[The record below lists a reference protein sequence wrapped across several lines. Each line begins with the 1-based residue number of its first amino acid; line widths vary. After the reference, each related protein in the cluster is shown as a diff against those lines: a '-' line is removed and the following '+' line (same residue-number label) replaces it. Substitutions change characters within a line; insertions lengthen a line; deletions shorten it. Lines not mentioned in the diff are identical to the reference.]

1 MGFLDQSTN
10 NIILDAVLTDTGRR
24 LLASQ
29 GRFVITKFALADDEV
44 DYGIIEQY
52 GRTVGKE
59 KIEKNTP
66 VFEALTNPSLALRN
80 SLVSVS
86 TVSNSVT
93 YLPQF
98 SISPAGA
105 ISLNFSS
112 KSAQAVNVTLSI
124 EDGFSCPPELIDDD
138 FFVYLDNRF
147 LRAYS
152 SNVSVPTSI
161 SSTNIA
167 SYTFPASTT
176 ASTNPLASLSFSL
189 VPQSVPAATQLA
201 YKVPGT
207 TYITTYVAVVGRNS
221 GQRTDIQVNV
231 TTTQ

>member
-1 MGFLDQSTN
+1 MGYLDQSTN

-44 DYGIIEQY
+44 DYSIIEQY

-66 VFEALTNPSLALRN
+66 VFEALTNPNLALRN

-86 TVSNSVT
+86 TVSNTVT
-93 YLPQF
+93 YLPKL
-98 SISPAGA
+98 SISPAGI

-112 KSAQAVNVTLSI
+112 KSAQTVNITLEI

-152 SNVSVPTSI
+152 NSVTVPTSI
-161 SSTNIA
+161 SSTNTA
-167 SYTFPASTT
+167 TYTFPSNATGG
-176 ASTNPLASLSFSL
+176 TNPLANLAFSL
-189 VPQSVPAATQLA
+189 VPQSVPAATQTA
-201 YKVPGT
+201 YKIPGT
-207 TYITTYVAVVGRNS
+207 SYITTYVAVIGRNS
-221 GQRTDIQVNV
+221 GQRTDIQVNI

>member
-10 NIILDAVLTDTGRR
+10 NIILDAVLTDAGRR

-29 GRFVITKFALADDEV
+29 GRFVITKFALSDDGV

-66 VFEALTNPSLALRN
+66 IFEAVTNPSLAIRN
-80 SLVSVS
+80 SLLSIS
-86 TVSNSVT
+86 TVSNTIT
-93 YLPQF
+93 YLPAL
-98 SISPAGA
+98 SISPTGI

-112 KSAQAVNVTLSI
+112 KTAQVISLTLSI
-124 EDGFSCPPELIDDD
+124 EDGYSCPPEMIDDD
-138 FFVYLDNRF
+138 FFVSVDNKF
-147 LRAYS
+147 LRAS
-152 SNVSVPTSI
+152 SNNVTVPTSI
-161 SSTNIA
+161 SSTGIA
-167 SYTFPASTT
+167 TYTFPANSTS
-176 ASTNPLASLSFSL
+176 STNPLSQLSFSL

-207 TYITTYVAVVGRNS
+207 TYVTTYVTVVGRNS
-221 GQRTDIQVNV
+221 GQRTDIQVNI
-231 TTTQ
+231 TTAQ

>member
-66 VFEALTNPSLALRN
+66 VFEALTNPNIALRN

-86 TVSNSVT
+86 TVSNVVT
-93 YLPQF
+93 YLPTF
-98 SISPAGA
+98 EISPVGA

-112 KSAQAVNVTLSI
+112 KSAQAVSVQLTI
-124 EDGFSCPPELIDDD
+124 ADGFSCPPELIDDD

-147 LRAYS
+147 LRAF
-152 SNVSVPTSI
+152 SNNVTTPTSI
-161 SSTNIA
+161 SSTNVA
-167 SYTFPASTT
+167 TYTFPASSTS
-176 ASTNPLASLSFSL
+176 ATNPLSQLSFSI

-201 YKVPGT
+201 YKIPGT
-207 TYITTYVAVVGRNS
+207 SYITTYVAIIGRNS

>member
-10 NIILDAVLTDTGRR
+10 NIILDAVLTDAGRR

-29 GRFVITKFALADDEV
+29 GRFVITKFALGDDEV

-66 VFEALTNPSLALRN
+66 VFESLTNPTIAIRN
-80 SLVSVS
+80 SLLSIS
-86 TVSNSVT
+86 TVSNVVT
-93 YLPQF
+93 YLPIL
-98 SISPAGA
+98 SLSPTGTV
-105 ISLNFSS
+105 SLNFSS
-112 KSAQAVNVTLSI
+112 KTAQIVAVELNI
-124 EDGFSCPPELIDDD
+124 EDGFSADASLIDDD
-138 FFVYLDNRF
+138 FYVRLDNRF

-152 SNVSVPTSI
+152 NNVTTPTSI
-161 SSTNIA
+161 SATSVAT
-167 SYTFPASTT
+167 YTFPASATS
-176 ASTNPLASLSFSL
+176 STNPLASVSFSL
-189 VPQSVPAATQLA
+189 VPQAVPAATQLA

-207 TYITTYVAVVGRNS
+207 SYVTTYVTVTGRNS
-221 GQRTDIQVNV
+221 GQSSTIQVNI

>member
-10 NIILDAVLTDTGRR
+10 NIILDAVLTDAGRR

-44 DYGIIEQY
+44 DYGIVEQY

-66 VFEALTNPSLALRN
+66 VFEALTNPTLAIRN

-86 TVSNSVT
+86 TVSNTVT
-93 YLPQF
+93 YLPTME
-98 SISPAGA
+98 ISPVGTV
-105 ISLNFSS
+105 SLNFSS
-112 KSAQAVNVTLSI
+112 KSAQTISVQLTI
-124 EDGFSCPPELIDDD
+124 EEGFSCPPELIDDD

-152 SNVSVPTSI
+152 NNVTVPTSI
-161 SSTNIA
+161 SAASIA
-167 SYTFPASTT
+167 TYIFPASST
-176 ASTNPLASLSFSL
+176 AATNPLSQLSFSL
-189 VPQSVPAATQLA
+189 VPQSVPAATQTA

-207 TYITTYVAVVGRNS
+207 SYVTTYVSLIGRNS
-221 GQRTDIQVNV
+221 GQRADIQVNI